1 MRTSPFGAK
10 GLRTVR
16 DVGGIIT
23 AIASRQWPTNIA
35 AAGQGIGQP
44 FENARRIDAVGL
56 SVIGNFIGMTRPS
69 IALQVSAFGRKA
81 GMPFCTANVRYW
93 HKADMGSRD
102 FDVYFEG
109 KAGIIRP

>member
-56 SVIGNFIGMTRPS
+56 RLIVIGMTRPS
-69 IALQVSAFGRKA
+69 IALQVPAFGRKA

-93 HKADMGSRD
+93 PKADIASCTAHVRFWG
-102 FDVYFEG
+102 
-109 KAGIIRP
+109 

>member
-1 MRTSPFGAK
+1 MSPFGAK

-56 SVIGNFIGMTRPS
+56 RLIGDFIGSGVKRTPRGRR
-69 IALQVSAFGRKA
+69 ASADVTKYFKTWNGARRRADQAAIDWLSAAKA
-81 GMPFCTANVRYW
+81 SAST
-93 HKADMGSRD
+93 
-102 FDVYFEG
+102 
-109 KAGIIRP
+109 

>member
-23 AIASRQWPTNIA
+23 AIASRQWATNIA

-44 FENARRIDAVGL
+44 FENAGRIDAAGL
-56 SVIGNFIGMTRPS
+56 RLIGNFIGMTRPS
-69 IALQVSAFGRKA
+69 IALPLSGVKRACPFAPRMSAIG
-81 GMPFCTANVRYW
+81 P
-93 HKADMGSRD
+93 
-102 FDVYFEG
+102 
-109 KAGIIRP
+109 

>member
-56 SVIGNFIGMTRPS
+56 RLIGNFIGMTRPS

-93 HKADMGSRD
+93 PKAD
-102 FDVYFEG
+102 
-109 KAGIIRP
+109 IRSCTAHVRFRG